1 MMSQQIREKIE
12 NLRQKIRRYD
22 YLYYVLSQP
31 EISDREYDEL
41 MKKLKALEDE
51 YPRYKSEDSPTV
63 RVSGGILEGFKT
75 VKHRQKM
82 FSLDNTYS
90 FEELRDWQ
98 ERVQKGLGSQKAE
111 YVVELKIDGV
121 SANITYKKQRLAIGA
136 TRGDGQTG
144 EDVTANIKTIRAIP
158 LVLLGK
164 NIPDFIEI
172 RGEVYM
178 QSNDFALLNKEREK
192 AGEVLFAN
200 PRNAAA
206 GSLKLLDTSIVAKRR
221 LNFFAHSL
229 GECQNFNIA
238 SQWDFLEELKKW
250 GARTNPHARLCKGL
264 EEVIAYCK
272 VWQEKRE
279 KLDYDI
285 DGMAIKVNSLAQ
297 QKKLGFTLK
306 SPRWAVAYKFPARQ
320 ATTVLNDIVVQV
332 GRTGVITPVA
342 ELKPVECGGVVISR
356 ATLHNFDEIKRL
368 GVRIGDRVV
377 LERAGEVIPKIVK
390 AVESARTGKE
400 REFKIPRVCPAC
412 GSEVSKEKEEEVAYR
427 CINPS
432 CPAQIERGLIHFA
445 SRGAMDIEGL
455 GEAVVKQLVEKGLI
469 KDFADIY
476 FLKKDEFLKLELF
489 KEKKA
494 ENLLAAIQKS
504 KQRPLSRL
512 VYGLGIRH
520 VGEKA
525 AYLLAQKFTTLDNL
539 MKAKEE
545 DFDVIYEVGMVM
557 AESIA
562 RFFRQ
567 DVAKKLLKKLKEAG
581 LNLEEKAPAIKKS
594 ALTGKSVVFTGGLN
608 DFSRTIA
615 ENLVRQYGGNASSSI
630 SNSTDFVVSGE
641 NPGSKYEKAKKL
653 GVKIIS
659 EEEFKEMLK

>member
-1 MMSQQIREKIE
+1 
-12 NLRQKIRRYD
+12 
-22 YLYYVLSQP
+22 
-31 EISDREYDEL
+31 
-41 MKKLKALEDE
+41 
-51 YPRYKSEDSPTV
+51 
-63 RVSGGILEGFKT
+63 
-75 VKHRQKM
+75 
-82 FSLDNTYS
+82 
-90 FEELRDWQ
+90 
-98 ERVQKGLGSQKAE
+98 
-111 YVVELKIDGV
+111 
-121 SANITYKKQRLAIGA
+121 
-136 TRGDGQTG
+136 
-144 EDVTANIKTIRAIP
+144 
-158 LVLLGK
+158 
-164 NIPDFIEI
+164 
-172 RGEVYM
+172 
-178 QSNDFALLNKEREK
+178 
-192 AGEVLFAN
+192 
-200 PRNAAA
+200 
-206 GSLKLLDTSIVAKRR
+206 
-221 LNFFAHSL
+221 
-229 GECQNFNIA
+229 
-238 SQWDFLEELKKW
+238 
-250 GARTNPHARLCKGL
+250 
-264 EEVIAYCK
+264 
-272 VWQEKRE
+272 
-279 KLDYDI
+279 
-285 DGMAIKVNSLAQ
+285 
-297 QKKLGFTLK
+297 
-306 SPRWAVAYKFPARQ
+306 
-320 ATTVLNDIVVQV
+320 
-332 GRTGVITPVA
+332 
-342 ELKPVECGGVVISR
+342 
-356 ATLHNFDEIKRL
+356 
-368 GVRIGDRVV
+368 
-377 LERAGEVIPKIVK
+377 IVK